1 MSPEESAALG
11 ASTAKLL
18 RTPITASMEIPGI
31 SQVHWWGGFLAGL
44 AYFCQSDIGAE
55 AHAILQGVTAEA
67 LKSLQPKGPA
77 S

>member
-1 MSPEESAALG
+1 
-11 ASTAKLL
+11 
-18 RTPITASMEIPGI
+18 MEIPGI